1 MEENGISKI
10 RYAQPQHITHFM
22 NRPRMAIKKQSTSI
36 TNTPAE
42 TDVTNDEKTVDTVN
56 LNADL
61 YLEKMQ
67 SSAIF
72 TG

>member
-1 MEENGISKI
+1 
-10 RYAQPQHITHFM
+10 M

-36 TNTPAE
+36 INTPAE

-61 YLEKMQ
+61 ELEKMQ